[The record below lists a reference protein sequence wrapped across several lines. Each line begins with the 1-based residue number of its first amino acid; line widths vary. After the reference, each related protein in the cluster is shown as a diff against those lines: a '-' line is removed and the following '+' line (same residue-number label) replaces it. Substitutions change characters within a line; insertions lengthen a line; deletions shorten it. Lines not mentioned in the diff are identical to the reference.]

1 MKKELIEKRRQ
12 LLKESNLKE
21 YSEVV
26 KRLIKAEESAIKSVT
41 DVALAHIGLSEE
53 QYMMTQQIIMMN
65 PEYQQVLMQ
74 SQQAPEYDSTKD
86 PKITIETAKQIFME
100 QEELRAGIMKDIMEK
115 AMKNPAFTPEA

>member
-12 LLKESNLKE
+12 LLKESNQKE

-65 PEYQQVLMQ
+65 PEYRQVLMQ

-100 QEELRAGIMKDIMEK
+100 QEELRAAIMKDIMEK

>member
-53 QYMMTQQIIMMN
+53 QYMMTQ
-65 PEYQQVLMQ
+65 
-74 SQQAPEYDSTKD
+74 
-86 PKITIETAKQIFME
+86 
-100 QEELRAGIMKDIMEK
+100 
-115 AMKNPAFTPEA
+115 

>member
-12 LLKESNLKE
+12 LLKESNQKE

-65 PEYQQVLMQ
+65 PEDRQVLMQ

-100 QEELRAGIMKDIMEK
+100 QEELRAAIMKDIMEK